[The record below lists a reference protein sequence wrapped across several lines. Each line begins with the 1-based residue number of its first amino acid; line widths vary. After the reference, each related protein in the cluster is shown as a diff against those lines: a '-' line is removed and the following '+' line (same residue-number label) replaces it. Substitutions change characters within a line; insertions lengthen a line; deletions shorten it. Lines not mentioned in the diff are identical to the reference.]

1 MQTSA
6 FLRPLPPHV
15 CKCLQLGTP
24 SPPKNCGRPLWTAPK
39 YGMKK
44 NQRTILIGMK
54 LLSMRFFLSI
64 HIHYY
69 HNMNKV
75 IFYDS
80 TNLESQR
87 NIINVKPFW
96 LANSE
101 RVSAKK
107 PKWRGDWRE
116 RKPFH
121 FACFYTISSKTA
133 GIQYWKNCDWL
144 SSSFSRVYG
153 IGRLLLHYCCHD
165 FTMSRKF
172 SG

>member
-1 MQTSA
+1 M
-6 FLRPLPPHV
+6 
-15 CKCLQLGTP
+15 
-24 SPPKNCGRPLWTAPK
+24 KN
-39 YGMKK
+39 
-44 NQRTILIGMK
+44 NQRTILIVMK
-54 LLSMRFFLSI
+54 LLSMRFFLPI
-64 HIHYY
+64 HTTIIWIKY
-69 HNMNKV
+69 

-96 LANSE
+96 LANWE

-153 IGRLLLHYCCHD
+153 IGRLLHYCCHD